1 MNPHASIP
9 VGAIKTRVLILLI
22 ALIVCGVAGTVILTH
37 FIKPGRKPDAVTA
50 AQPATPRADLP
61 PGIAAA
67 ALTLETTHYVIS
79 SNATPEQTALV
90 AQAVESL
97 YAAYTTFFR
106 EEIALAPRPPKLKL
120 MLFKDQAEFK
130 AHNTS
135 HPWAEAFYRAP
146 WSYAYYDA
154 AAKNPYHWMLHEATH
169 QLRNEVAHF
178 PKVKW
183 IDEGIATYFSTSHIR
198 DGKLIPGD
206 VDPDTYPIWHLRG
219 LTLTGDLQDDIRKG
233 RIIPL
238 RDLMADTGPPVGRN
252 VNLYYIE
259 YWSLTYFLFH
269 HEDGK
274 YAKQYKTLIAQEG
287 SLEGFEKLV
296 EPAERIQSAWY
307 EYLNSRISDISAMAR
322 LRVPVTAV

>member
-1 MNPHASIP
+1 MTPHSP
-9 VGAIKTRVLILLI
+9 MQVGAIKTRVLILLI
-22 ALIVCGVAGTVILTH
+22 ALIVCGVAGTVILSH
-37 FIKPGRKPDAVTA
+37 FMKADRKPAAVTA
-50 AQPATPRADLP
+50 TQPAAPRADLP
-61 PGIAAA
+61 PGVQSA
-67 ALTLETTHYVIS
+67 ALTLETTHYVIV

-90 AQAVESL
+90 ARAVESL
-97 YAAYTTFFR
+97 YDAYTTFFR
-106 EEIALAPRPPKLKL
+106 NEIALAPRPPKLKL

-135 HPWAEAFYRAP
+135 QPWAEAFYRVP

-183 IDEGIATYFSTSHIR
+183 IDEGIATYFSTSRIR

-219 LTLTGDLQDDIRKG
+219 LALTGDLQGDIRKG

-238 RDLMADTGPPVGRN
+238 HDLMADTGPPVGQN

-259 YWSLTYFLFH
+259 YWSLTHFLLH
-269 HEDGK
+269 YGDGR
-274 YAKQYKTLIAQEG
+274 YA
-287 SLEGFEKLV
+287 SLFKRLAASGDATRDGLV
-296 EPAERIQSAWY
+296 GIEPMESLQLKWF
-307 EYLNSRISDISAMAR
+307 EYLQQAASKNMEVFRVRAR
-322 LRVPVTAV
+322 PS